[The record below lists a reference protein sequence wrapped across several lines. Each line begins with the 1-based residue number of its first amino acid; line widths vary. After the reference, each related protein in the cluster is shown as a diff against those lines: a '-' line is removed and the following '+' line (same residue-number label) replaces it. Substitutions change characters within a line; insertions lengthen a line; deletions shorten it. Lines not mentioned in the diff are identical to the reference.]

1 MQSRAIMLV
10 ESLACLGN
18 HQSLWRPGGATTGE
32 KRRSLAKARWTYVP
46 LGAACCRFL
55 ETA

>member
-18 HQSLWRPGGATTGE
+18 HQSLWRPGGVTTGE

-46 LGAACCRFL
+46 LGAACCRFP